1 MAESR
6 PVNILLNYL
15 RPYNLTLDQN
25 YVRAALRTVMQSL
38 MELEIGALTGA
49 ERHERV
55 DQRQTYRNGYRRRRW
70 ETSNGV
76 IPIDIPKLRKGTYYP
91 GFIESPE
98 QTEKVLRDLVTSAY
112 VEGVE
117 IESIKT
123 AVDQLDLPPVHSS
136 QLADISEQLDDLAR
150 EFKQRPLQDVYR
162 EIDLDLL
169 DVRVERR
176 GRHFD
181 RLLAVGL
188 GEKEKGEYE
197 LLSHEI
203 ITGVDDRFWPD
214 FLGDLRRRGVR
225 NVERV
230 NSYSDYRIH
239 LAVQEVMSNS
249 LWLPVNILSLYGLN
263 YENPVLDDFEFALD
277 WSLMLAA

>member
-25 YVRAALRTVMQSL
+25 YVREALRTVMQSL
-38 MELEIGALTGA
+38 MELEVGALTGA
-49 ERHERV
+49 DRHERN
-55 DQRQTYRNGYRRRRW
+55 DERQTYRNGYRRRRW

-150 EFKQRPLQDVYR
+150 EFKERPLQDIYR
-162 EIDLDLL
+162 EIHLDLL

-188 GEKEKGEYE
+188 GEKEDGSHE

-214 FLGDLRRRGVR
+214 FLGDLRRRGAR

-239 LAVQEVMSNS
+239 FAVQEVMSNA
-249 LWLPVNILSLYGLN
+249 LWQPVNILSVYGLN

-277 WSLMLAA
+277 WPLMLAA